1 MNIKITAEKILI
13 TAIVLLLLAI
23 ITEFIS
29 IFNLDVFLFPHN
41 LLLYILTVILLLLIY
56 LFKKVVFIYAVKRKK
71 DALLLNGEKKIL
83 ENIALDHPLAQ
94 TLEQIVFNIENS
106 CKGGLC
112 SILLLDEEGLHLKN
126 ATAPNLPAAY
136 VAAIDGKQIGEN
148 AGSCGTAAFRK
159 ETIIVTDISSS
170 RLWADYKTIA
180 LENGLKACWSV
191 PIISTNGKVLGT
203 FAIYYTQPR
212 SPQPEDF
219 EIINGAANLVKIAI
233 EKNKTA
239 TALSKS
245 EEKYRTLVEQA
256 SDAIFIA
263 DANGRFVTVNTGAS
277 KISGYSEAELLQL
290 NIYDFAVPED
300 VKKNPYRIEELKQ
313 GKTVNM
319 ERVMKGKNNTILYVE
334 LTSKMMAD
342 GGLFAIVRDISERKK
357 AEKSLKESE
366 EKYRTLV
373 EQASDAIF
381 ISDMTG
387 RFITIN
393 NSASKLSLYSVD
405 ELMNMTFYDFV
416 IPSDIEKQPLKLEEL
431 MQGKTA
437 TSERVMKRKDGTLLD
452 IEITAKML
460 SDGRLLAFVKDIT
473 ERKKIS
479 EELIKEKNLS
489 DSVINSLPGVFY
501 LFTKEGKYLRW
512 NKNFEEFTGYSA
524 EEIAQLNPLALFEG
538 EERKKMEVVI
548 NRVFEIGE
556 GGTEAVTTTKTNK
569 KVAYYLTGKT
579 INYEGN
585 NCLMGL
591 GINIM
596 ERVEAQEEIKQTTEK
611 LRLLTAH
618 LQHIREEERKRI
630 GREIHD
636 ELGQQLT
643 AIKMDVAWIDK
654 QTPKETSQIKN
665 KLQNIITLVDASNSS
680 IRKILNELRIGV
692 LDHHGLIEA
701 LQWQGQQFTKNTGVT
716 IEFNCSESSMQ
727 VKESVATCIFRV
739 FQEALTNITRYADAK
754 KVSSSII
761 LKDNIIYFT
770 IADDGKGFEI
780 EKLKSK
786 QSFGIMGMKER
797 VASVNGS
804 FELTSLPNQGT
815 SIAITIPL

>member
-1 MNIKITAEKILI
+1 MNNRLTIDKILI
-13 TAIVLLLLAI
+13 AGILLLLLSI
-23 ITEFIS
+23 IIVSVS
-29 IFNLDVFLFPHN
+29 IFKMGIATPLLY
-41 LLLYILTVILLLLIY
+41 LLLCLLGVILLLFYL
-56 LFKKVVFIYAVKRKK
+56 LFKKTVTNAAARKTA
-71 DALLLNGEKKIL
+71 ALLIASENQIMEK
-83 ENIALDHPLAQ
+83 IAMNDPLAE
-94 TLEQIVFNIENS
+94 TLEKIVLNMEAN
-106 CKGGLC
+106 CNGGIC
-112 SILLLDEEGLHLKN
+112 SILLTKEDELHLT
-126 ATAPNLPAAY
+126 TAAAPHLPQLY
-136 VAAIDGKQIGEN
+136 INAIDGIAIADNE
-148 AGSCGTAAFRK
+148 GSCGTAAFRK
-159 ETIIVTDISSS
+159 ETIIVTDIATDNF
-170 RLWADYKTIA
+170 WKAYKDIA
-180 LENGLKACWSV
+180 LSCGLRACWSV
-191 PIISTNGKVLGT
+191 PILSTEKKILGT
-203 FAIYYTQPR
+203 FAIYYRQPR

-219 EIINGAANLVKIAI
+219 KIINSAANLVKIAI
-233 EKNKTA
+233 EKSNAA

-263 DANGRFVTVNTGAS
+263 DANGRFVTVNKSAS
-277 KISGYSEAELLQL
+277 KISGYSVAELLQM

-313 GKTVNM
+313 GKIVNM
-319 ERVMKGKNNTILYVE
+319 ERVMKGKNNATLYVE

-357 AEKSLKESE
+357 AEKSLRESE

-393 NSASKLSLYSVD
+393 NSATKLSLYSVE
-405 ELMNMTFYDFV
+405 ELMKMTFYDFV
-416 IPSDIEKQPLKLEEL
+416 IPADIEKHPLKLEEL

-437 TSERVMKRKDGTLLD
+437 TSERIMKRKDGTLLD

-473 ERKKIS
+473 ERKKTS

-489 DSVINSLPGVFY
+489 DSIINSLPGVFY
-501 LFTKEGKYLRW
+501 LFTKDGKYLRW
-512 NKNFEEFTGYSA
+512 NKNFEEFTGYTA
-524 EEIAQLNPLALFEG
+524 DEIAHLNPLDLFEG
-538 EERKKMEVVI
+538 EERRRMKAVI
-548 NRVFEIGE
+548 NQVFEIGE
-556 GGTEAVTTTKTNK
+556 GGTEAVTTTRFNE
-569 KVAYYLTGKT
+569 KVPYYLTGKT

-596 ERVEAQEEIKQTTEK
+596 ERVKAQEEIKQTTEK

-654 QTPKETSQIKN
+654 QTPKETSHIKN

-701 LQWQGQQFTKNTGVT
+701 LQWQGQQFTNNTGVA
-716 IEFNCSESSMQ
+716 IELNCSEASLQ

-739 FQEALTNITRYADAK
+739 FQETLTNITRYADAK
-754 KVSSSII
+754 KVTSSIS

-780 EKLKSK
+780 ETLKSK